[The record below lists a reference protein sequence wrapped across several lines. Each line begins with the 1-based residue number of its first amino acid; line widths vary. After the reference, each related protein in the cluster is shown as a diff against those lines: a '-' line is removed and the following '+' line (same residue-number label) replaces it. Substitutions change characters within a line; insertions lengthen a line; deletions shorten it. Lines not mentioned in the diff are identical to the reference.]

1 VEAIDCTASV
11 FRAILKSP
19 NDNAGQGGERSEM
32 GADGTVKRLAKI
44 EARPEQAEIDLSR
57 TALIIV
63 DMQNVF
69 AGRGDRSDIV
79 GPTITRELIEKTKS
93 LIETARK
100 AAIKVVYLKMM
111 KDPERKS
118 KSLIRTV
125 GDTKIVD
132 ELSPLPG
139 DIVIEKTWYSGFRET
154 SLDRI
159 LRESRIEYLI
169 FTGVVTNVCVESTL
183 RDSYFLNY
191 WPILVSDAT
200 NHAGP
205 FFTQQATEWNVES
218 SFGWVTTTENV
229 LTALSG
235 G

>member
-1 VEAIDCTASV
+1 MSSNGTA
-11 FRAILKSP
+11 
-19 NDNAGQGGERSEM
+19 ERL
-32 GADGTVKRLAKI
+32 VKI
-44 EARPEQAEIDLSR
+44 EAKPEQAEIDLSR

-69 AGRGDRSDIV
+69 AGRGEKPGLV
-79 GPTITRELIEKTKS
+79 GPTITRELIERTKN
-93 LIETARK
+93 LVEAARK
-100 AAIKVVYLKMM
+100 TAIKVVYLKMM

-118 KSLIRTV
+118 KSLISGV

-139 DIVIEKTWYSGFRET
+139 DTVIEKTWYSGFRGT

-159 LRESRIEYLI
+159 LRESRSEYLI

-183 RDSYFLNY
+183 RDSYFLDY

-200 NHAGP
+200 NNAGP
-205 FFTQQATEWNVES
+205 SFTQQATEWNVES

-229 LTALSG
+229 LKALVVE
-235 G
+235 

>member
-1 VEAIDCTASV
+1 MSGKRAAERLVKID
-11 FRAILKSP
+11 
-19 NDNAGQGGERSEM
+19 
-32 GADGTVKRLAKI
+32 
-44 EARPEQAEIDLSR
+44 ARPEQAEIDLSR

-69 AGRGDRSDIV
+69 AGRREKSGDV
-79 GPTITRELIEKTKS
+79 GLTIAGELIERTKN

-132 ELSPLPG
+132 ELRPLPG

-154 SLDRI
+154 SLDGI

-183 RDSYFLNY
+183 RDSYFLDY

-200 NHAGP
+200 NNAGP
-205 FFTQQATEWNVES
+205 SFTQQATEWNVES